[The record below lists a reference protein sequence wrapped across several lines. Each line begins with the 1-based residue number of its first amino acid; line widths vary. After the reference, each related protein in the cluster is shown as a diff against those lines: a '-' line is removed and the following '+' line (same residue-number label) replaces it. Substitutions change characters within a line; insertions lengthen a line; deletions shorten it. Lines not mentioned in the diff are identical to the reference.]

1 MLVFLSDITDVSRAE
16 FRLLIPRA
24 GTKQGTVAVKSFLRK
39 GKLVRG
45 FKRKQLLALA
55 DTVQNSGRGNK
66 VALGL
71 IKETITTG
79 QVPTKKKFLATLGA
93 VGKDFVR
100 NPVKATREGFAREKL
115 ARQLIKEGTGYD
127 ATKLA
132 ASRAAAKKASSAAK
146 TYVKNNPEKVKDLT
160 INTAGY
166 LGSVAG
172 GAVAGPVGKLGGD
185 LVGALAVRKGIT
197 DFEALQKAKKILSN
211 EEAFQKAG
219 FFGKLK
225 QTYGMTLKQLKSNV
239 KQIEDDL
246 TGDTAGWVVGNSVA
260 ESTAG
265 LVPIPLRGG
274 IVAMPVVPKIVK
286 AKDRIKAGENARL
299 VARETAKEI
308 GEIPKNAVRSVQ
320 RAVRAGNLREQRM
333 RNKLNRKLQQY
344 LED

>member
-24 GTKQGTVAVKSFLRK
+24 GTKQGTVVVKSFLRK

-55 DTVQNSGRGNK
+55 DTVPATTKGSK
-66 VALGL
+66 AALKL
-71 IKETITTG
+71 IKDT
-79 QVPTKKKFLATLGA
+79 VANKKLPGRKQFLATLGE
-93 VGKDFVR
+93 VVKDVR
-100 NPVKATREGFAREKL
+100 KNPITAAKEGFAREKL
-115 ARQLIKEGTGYD
+115 VREYIKETTGVNP
-127 ATKLA
+127 TKLA

-308 GEIPKNAVRSVQ
+308 GEIPKNAVKSVQ

-333 RNKLNRKLQQY
+333 RNRLNRKLQQY